1 MNKVQDKVIGKDNY
15 AVSRIQKV
23 LDGFKESAKWAITK
37 YANDAD
43 KLAGKIY
50 SEAEAMAHFGTP
62 QVVPVHGN
70 ELTNAGINLVMSAI
84 CVTGQTLFS
93 AANAYLCVG
102 DSTTAFAASQTD
114 LQAATNKV
122 RVAMTGGFPTYGTS
136 QKATWKASFGSA
148 VANWAWQ
155 EFAVANASTGGT
167 ILNRKVS
174 VQGTK
179 ASGQTWDLTL
189 EITLA

>member
-1 MNKVQDKVIGKDNY
+1 MNKIQDQAISKDNA
-15 AVSRIQKV
+15 AVANIQKV
-23 LDGFKESAKWAITK
+23 LENFKETAEWAITK

-62 QVVPVHGN
+62 QVVPIHGN
-70 ELTNAGINLVMSAI
+70 ELTNAGINLMLSAL

-122 RVAMTGGFPTYGTS
+122 RVAMTSGFPTYGTS

-179 ASGQTWDLTL
+179 ASGQTWDLNL
-189 EITLA
+189 EVSLA

>member
-1 MNKVQDKVIGKDNY
+1 MNKVQDQVIGGDN
-15 AVSRIQKV
+15 ASVMNVKKL
-23 LDGFKESAKWAITK
+23 LDGFKESAEWAITK

-50 SEAEAMAHFGTP
+50 SEAEAMMHFGTP
-62 QVVPVHGN
+62 QVVPIHGN
-70 ELTNAGINLVMSAI
+70 ELTNAGINLFLSAL
-84 CVTGQTLFS
+84 CVSGQTLFS

-122 RVAMTGGFPTYGTS
+122 RVAITSGFPTYGTS

-179 ASGQTWDLTL
+179 VAGQTWDLTL
-189 EITLA
+189 EVTLA